1 MEIMY
6 ENQLQIPDSIILT
19 DRKQFMNYLMEHG
32 RGFKEYHLKNHI
44 FLTWIVM
51 KQICQYHRE
60 KEKRE
65 QEKLNRQHIKL
76 LRNNYTTGL
85 REPLLLAEAKNDR
98 LQMFMNQTDDL
109 LTKIN
114 MMVQQEETEKQL
126 EALTAKEEEEL
137 LENSKKLA
145 AGETLKEPTSP
156 SQQSSAT
163 TSTTTTTNTTNVSS
177 PIVSTNNLLPKHA
190 EQPEI
195 MVGGRLKPYQITG
208 LRWLIS
214 LFNRNLNGIL
224 ADEMG
229 LGKSVQ
235 TIAFICHLYEKCNVR
250 EPFLIVAPLGTIYSW
265 ANEFMKWAPRIPTI
279 VYKGKPEEHK
289 KLLGRHM
296 WCYIIINEG
305 HRNKNKSNRLNVQ
318 LRPYYTKHRLL
329 LSGTPLQTDLEEQK
343 PLISVTEEE
352 ILILINRLHEV
363 LRFLLLRRLK
373 SDVETQLPEKR
384 EQVIK
389 CNLSAMQIAMYRNLV
404 EKGILP
410 MDPNSESYKKSIS
423 TFGGFNNV
431 IKQLQKIC
439 NHPYLFFDDW
449 DINDDIVRA
458 SGKFDL
464 MDQILIK
471 MKASGHRVLIF
482 TQMPEVINLMEEYF
496 GYREWDYLRLDSST
510 KPEELGKLVVEWNR
524 PDSPFWIFVLSTHAG
539 CLNMILQTADTV
551 IIFDSDWNQQ
561 VDLQVQDR
569 CHRIGQTNSVNV
581 FRLISA
587 NSIEEKNLERPI
599 DKLEIDAKI
608 NQAGMFNTHSNDQ
621 ERRAK
626 LDQFLHGFPNTIEE
640 VPTDLEK
647 INRLISIDD
656 EEFEQF
662 QKIDKD
668 RQIQEQNKYKLLKT
682 TRKTRLVS
690 ESELPEWML
699 NDPLE
704 ERNQTISGKRANI
717 KFLDI
722 DDPTELQYSKM
733 TEKVI
738 SFEEFKSQLDEKKRK
753 REARA

>member
-1 MEIMY
+1 MEIIY
-6 ENQLQIPDSIILT
+6 ENQLQIPESNIVT
-19 DRKQFMNYLMEHG
+19 DRKQFINDLMEHG
-32 RGFKEYHLKNHI
+32 RAFKEYHIKNHV
-44 FLTWIVM
+44 FLTLIV
-51 KQICQYHRE
+51 Q
-60 KEKRE
+60 
-65 QEKLNRQHIKL
+65 KLYDTAGYRD
-76 LRNNYTTGL
+76 
-85 REPLLLAEAKNDR
+85 LLAQAKNDR
-98 LQMFMNQTDDL
+98 LQMFMNHTDDL

-114 MMVQQEETEKQL
+114 MMVLKDEIEKQRQL
-126 EALTAKEEEEL
+126 EAHTAKEEEEL
-137 LENSKKLA
+137 LENSKNWLA
-145 AGETLKEPTSP
+145 YNNYNQYNKCFITDL
-156 SQQSSAT
+156 
-163 TSTTTTTNTTNVSS
+163 STT
-177 PIVSTNNLLPKHA
+177 NLLPKHA

-224 ADEMG
+224 ADEMD

-250 EPFLIVAPLGTIYSW
+250 EPFLIVAPLGTILSW
-265 ANEFMKWAPRIPTI
+265 ASEFKRWAPRIPTI
-279 VYKGKPEEHK
+279 VYKGKPEE
-289 KLLGRHM
+289 RHR
-296 WCYIIINEG
+296 I
-305 HRNKNKSNRLNVQ
+305 KNKSNRLSVQ
-318 LRPYYTKHRLL
+318 LRQYHSKHRLL
-329 LSGTPLQTDLEEQK
+329 LSGTPLQNDLEELWSLLNFIIPTIFNSLDTFEQWFNAPFATNIDK
-343 PLISVTEEE
+343 PLIYVNEED
-352 ILILINRLHEV
+352 ILILINRLYQV
-363 LRFLLLRRLK
+363 LRFFFLRRLK
-373 SDVETQLPEKR
+373 SDVQSQLPEKR

-404 EKGILP
+404 AKGILP

-496 GYREWDYLRLDSST
+496 RYREWDFLRLDGST
-510 KPEELGKLVVEWNR
+510 KPKEREHLLVEWNR
-524 PDSPFWIFVLSTHAG
+524 PDSPFWIFVLSKHG
-539 CLNMILQTADTV
+539 SLGLNLYTTDTV
-551 IIFDSDWNQQ
+551 IIFDSDLNQHF
-561 VDLQVQDR
+561 DLQVQDC
-569 CHRIGQTNSVNV
+569 CHRFDQTYSVNV

-587 NSIEEKNLERPI
+587 NSIEEKILERAI

-662 QKIDKD
+662 QKIDKERKIED
-668 RQIQEQNKYKLLKT
+668 QKKYKLLKYT
-682 TRKTRLVS
+682 PKTRLVS
-690 ESELPEWML
+690 ESELPVWML
-699 NDPLE
+699 KDPLE
-704 ERNQTISGKRANI
+704 EKNQTISGKRASNV
-717 KFLDI
+717 KSLDI
-722 DDPTELQYSKM
+722 DDLTELQYSKM
-733 TEKVI
+733 TEKGI
-738 SFEEFKSQLDEKKRK
+738 SLEEFKSQLAEKKRK
-753 REARA
+753 SEAIAEQLERNEKREKTKMFS